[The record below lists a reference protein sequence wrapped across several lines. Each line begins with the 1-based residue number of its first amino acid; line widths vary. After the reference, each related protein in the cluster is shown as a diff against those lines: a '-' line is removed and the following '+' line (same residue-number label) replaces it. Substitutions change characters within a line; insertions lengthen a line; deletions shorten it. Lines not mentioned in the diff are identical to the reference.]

1 MRFWEDVH
9 ALFISRDITRADLRQ
24 LVRRGLAMSG
34 GSYRGLLELFGME
47 QEDYKRLLN
56 FLAAH
61 DCRVEAREFRP
72 GARAADSLATAAYQR
87 AAAG

>member
-1 MRFWEDVH
+1 
-9 ALFISRDITRADLRQ
+9 
-24 LVRRGLAMSG
+24 MSG

-72 GARAADSLATAAYQR
+72 AGARGRFGVPRFISAFGSR
-87 AAAG
+87 ISHG

>member
-1 MRFWEDVH
+1 
-9 ALFISRDITRADLRQ
+9 
-24 LVRRGLAMSG
+24 
-34 GSYRGLLELFGME
+34 ME

-72 GARAADSLATAAYQR
+72 GARADSLATAAYQR